1 MGRTG
6 TYSLRTLFALVTLAA
21 VSLGAFVWDEMAG
34 IFVYLGCLIL
44 VLMVWRQR
52 ALRALLDR
60 PNRPAHLR
68 LTGPDTVVL
77 ASVGIALAAVV
88 AFCCTCSFAQ
98 PPLVYF
104 EYPQQS
110 RQEMAL
116 ARAAFRMGLT
126 VSIPIGTCAALVV
139 YWLFWPRE
147 FESKGPTLR

>member
-1 MGRTG
+1 MERTG
-6 TYSLRTLFALVTLAA
+6 TFSLRTLFVLVTLAA

-44 VLMVWRQR
+44 VLMVCRER

-60 PNRPAHLR
+60 QNPPAHLR
-68 LTGPDTVVL
+68 VADPETLLL
-77 ASVGIALAAVV
+77 ASVGIALAAAI

-98 PPLVYF
+98 SPFVYI
-104 EYPQQS
+104 EPAAEQ
-110 RQEMAL
+110 L
-116 ARAAFRMGLT
+116 AQAKSTFRIGLLA
-126 VSIPIGTCAALVV
+126 SIPLGTCAALVV

>member
-6 TYSLRTLFALVTLAA
+6 TFSLRTLFVLVTLAA

-44 VLMVWRQR
+44 VLMVWRHR

-60 PNRPAHLR
+60 PNPPAHLR
-68 LTGPDTVVL
+68 LAGPDTMVL
-77 ASVGIALAAVV
+77 ASVAIALLAAI
-88 AFCCTCSFAQ
+88 AFCFAQ
-98 PPLVYF
+98 APFVYY
-104 EYPQQS
+104 EPAADQ
-110 RQEMAL
+110 L
-116 ARAAFRMGLT
+116 AQAKSTFRIGLLG
-126 VSIPIGTCAALVV
+126 SIPLGTCAALVV